1 MSEKSSQDQTSEVSK
16 KQRLK
21 ESLSVTLD
29 GQASEL
35 ELRRVLDG
43 VGYDD
48 ELRSAANRYQLI
60 GDAIRGETNQF
71 AGIDLSAGVMG
82 AIEREDQAASWADQ
96 SNNAKTAREESGRST
111 VLTMLDNW
119 WSSLGRVAMA
129 ASVAFAV
136 VFGVRN
142 VQINQDVQTVA
153 VNDPA
158 VLNQPLQLT
167 SGAGSSYGAS
177 GILAGYNSRQHDS
190 ITPEQLAYA
199 QSIADQ
205 ATKERFRAYA
215 LHHAELSAI
224 HGGQG
229 VLPFARLTSFDTQ

>member
-48 ELRSAANRYQLI
+48 ELRSTANHYQLI

-71 AGIDLSAGVMG
+71 AGIDLSVGVMG
-82 AIEREDQAASWADQ
+82 AIEREDQATRWADQ
-96 SNNAKTAREESGRST
+96 GEKAKAAREESGQST
-111 VLTMLDNW
+111 ILSLLDDW
-119 WSSLGRVAMA
+119 WSSLGRVAVA

-142 VQINQDVQTVA
+142 VQIAQDVQTVA

-158 VLNQPLQLT
+158 VLNQPVQLT
-167 SGAGSSYGAS
+167 SGTSSYGAS

-199 QSIADQ
+199 QSVADQ

-215 LHHAELSAI
+215 LQHAELSAV

>member
-1 MSEKSSQDQTSEVSK
+1 MSDKSSQDHARERQ
-16 KQRLK
+16 K

-48 ELRSAANRYQLI
+48 ELRSTANRYQLI

-71 AGIDLSAGVMG
+71 AGIDLSAGIMG
-82 AIEREDQAASWADQ
+82 AIEREDQAASWSEQGSKAD
-96 SNNAKTAREESGRST
+96 REKSGTSS
-111 VLTMLDNW
+111 VLAMLDGW

-142 VQINQDVQTVA
+142 VQINQDVQTLA

-158 VLNQPLQLT
+158 VLNQPVQLT
-167 SGAGSSYGAS
+167 SGGSSSYGAS
-177 GILAGYNSRQHDS
+177 GILAGYNSRQHDT

-199 QSIADQ
+199 QSVADQ

-215 LHHAELSAI
+215 LQHAELSAV

>member
-1 MSEKSSQDQTSEVSK
+1 MSEKSSQGQASEMSE

-21 ESLSVTLD
+21 ESLSVALD
-29 GQASEL
+29 GQANEL

-43 VGYDD
+43 VGHDD
-48 ELRSAANRYQLI
+48 ELRSTANRYQLI
-60 GDAIRGETNQF
+60 GDAVRGETSQF
-71 AGIDLSAGVMG
+71 TGIDLSAGVMG
-82 AIEREDQAASWADQ
+82 AIERGEQAGGWANRGEEAKASRQDKSSAL
-96 SNNAKTAREESGRST
+96 AIPAG
-111 VLTMLDNW
+111 W
-119 WSSLGRVAMA
+119 WSSVGRVAVA

-142 VQINQDVQTVA
+142 VQFNQDVQTIA

-158 VLNQPLQLT
+158 VLSQPVQLS
-167 SGAGSSYGAS
+167 SGSGYGAS
-177 GILAGYNSRQHDS
+177 GILAGYSSRQHDS

-215 LHHAELSAI
+215 LQHAELSAV

>member
-1 MSEKSSQDQTSEVSK
+1 MSEKSSQDQARE
-16 KQRLK
+16 RLR
-21 ESLSVTLD
+21 ESLSVALD

-48 ELRSAANRYQLI
+48 ELRSTASRYQLI
-60 GDAIRGETNQF
+60 GDGIRGETNQF

-82 AIEREDQAASWADQ
+82 AIEREDQPASWAEQ
-96 SNNAKTAREESGRST
+96 SSKVAREESGKAS
-111 VLTMLDNW
+111 VLSVLDNW
-119 WSSLGRVAMA
+119 WFSLGRVAMA

-142 VQINQDVQTVA
+142 VQINQDAQTLA
-153 VNDPA
+153 LNDPA
-158 VLNQPLQLT
+158 VLNQPVQLNT
-167 SGAGSSYGAS
+167 GSGNGYGYGAS

-215 LHHAELSAI
+215 LHHAELSAV

-229 VLPFARLTSFDTQ
+229 VLQFARLTSFDTQ

>member
-1 MSEKSSQDQTSEVSK
+1 MSEKKPQDLALE
-16 KQRLK
+16 RLK

-43 VGYDD
+43 VSYDD
-48 ELRSAANRYQLI
+48 ELRSTANRYQLI
-60 GDAIRGETNQF
+60 GDAIRGETSQF
-71 AGIDLSAGVMG
+71 AGVDLSGGIMG
-82 AIEREDQAASWADQ
+82 AIEREDQATSGSGQ
-96 SNNAKTAREESGRST
+96 SARTAREDQEAQGRSS
-111 VLTMLDNW
+111 VLVMLDDW

-142 VQINQDVQTVA
+142 VQMSQDAQTLA
-153 VNDPA
+153 VNDPT
-158 VLNQPLQLT
+158 VLSQPVQLT
-167 SGAGSSYGAS
+167 SSPDNSYGAS

-215 LHHAELSAI
+215 LQHAELSAI